1 MKKQFPDIKKLT
13 REEARKAKLLKT
25 TFSTSCNL
33 ITQYNPLLPN
43 LKTINRKHLP
53 ILCSNQQ
60 MLDTFPRNTL
70 SVTYKRN
77 KNLTQ
82 ILSPPLFPM
91 TTKQNECYIKECD
104 QKNFFYQST
113 IITFLQTKTNNNK
126 LKTFIK
132 EQLAKHYITFLPFVI
147 FRQ

>member
-1 MKKQFPDIKKLT
+1 
-13 REEARKAKLLKT
+13 
-25 TFSTSCNL
+25 
-33 ITQYNPLLPN
+33 
-43 LKTINRKHLP
+43 
-53 ILCSNQQ
+53 
-60 MLDTFPRNTL
+60 MLDTFPHNTL

-82 ILSPPLFPM
+82 ILSPSLFPM

-104 QKNFFYQST
+104 QKKFFYQST
-113 IITFLQTKTNNNK
+113 IITFLQTKTNNDK

>member
-43 LKTINRKHLP
+43 LKTIIIKHLP

-60 MLDTFPRNTL
+60 MLDTFPHNTL

-82 ILSPPLFPM
+82 ILSPSLFPM

-104 QKNFFYQST
+104 QKKFFYQST

>member
-1 MKKQFPDIKKLT
+1 
-13 REEARKAKLLKT
+13 
-25 TFSTSCNL
+25 
-33 ITQYNPLLPN
+33 
-43 LKTINRKHLP
+43 
-53 ILCSNQQ
+53 
-60 MLDTFPRNTL
+60 MLHTN
-70 SVTYKRN
+70 KN

-82 ILSPPLFPM
+82 ILSPSLFPM